1 MQLLVL
7 ALGTDLSNPPNN
19 EAVLDMADTGFNM
32 TFALAVFLAPMVE
45 EPLFRGAVFGS
56 LYRRSRWA
64 AYAVSAALFSLYHV
78 WQFAAAYGDPTY
90 LIYALAYV
98 PVSLALAFAYERS
111 GSIWVPIAFHMTI
124 NAVTMYVLK

>member
-1 MQLLVL
+1 
-7 ALGTDLSNPPNN
+7 
-19 EAVLDMADTGFNM
+19 MADTGFNM